1 MLTDTEQKVWRQ
13 RISAGLPA
21 DVDAWTHFL
30 KQRIQLR
37 GGHAICGHLCEE
49 AGLSAL
55 ARREYQLAIRDNPT
69 DQTASIRLASLL
81 CDDGDTVRALGLY
94 EAVVDRDPAC
104 SEALI
109 PMLAILRDEE
119 AMPRMHAVMA
129 RAVAAGFPEDQARRL
144 MGPMAPASAASNPP
158 IASDPN
164 QLTFT
169 DPDCAR
175 FHAIFAGR
183 EDTYARQW
191 SEQGGTGYTPVN
203 EPFTPAVARQ
213 HFLGTCT
220 VGIYP
225 IRLDG
230 TCTYCAI
237 DLDITKVA
245 LEKATRRQSLA
256 QELRANLRAT
266 ASLVLDRLRS
276 LGLSPLFEHSG
287 YKGRHYWIMLDQPEP
302 AEILHQFGRLL
313 LPWLAPVLG
322 PDFHLE
328 FFPKQ
333 GTLKGKGLGNLIKVP
348 LGIHRRTGHRAH
360 LLDDAGNP
368 LSDPFAALRNIT
380 RHPRSTIIRI
390 MDLLK
395 GAPVNSRPIQPNET
409 AATGLDESTQA
420 ITTPRPPRCDI
431 GWTEAD
437 FDLDPHVSHLLNR
450 CPVMRALKFRADQ
463 QRTLSHDEQL
473 TLVHTMGHLPT
484 GPLAVNH
491 LLAKCL
497 DVGSDKYLKD
507 NLKGSPTSCPTIRR
521 RIPLITRSVN
531 CHCDFSFAP
540 DRYPT
545 PVLHLLTMPAQSPS
559 TPPRLPGKSP
569 AELAAALLISS
580 IKLNEIQG
588 EEKALRLALIAALR
602 AHPERAVSFASGTY
616 SLVENDGVEELIF
629 TAAHEP
635 PAGTTAP

>member
-1 MLTDTEQKVWRQ
+1 MLSDTEQKIWRQ
-13 RISAGLPA
+13 RLSAGLPA

-30 KQRIQLR
+30 KQRLPQR
-37 GGHAICGHLCEE
+37 SGHAVCGFLCEE

-55 ARREYQLAIRDNPT
+55 AKREYQLALRDNPT
-69 DQTASIRLASLL
+69 DQAVSIRLAALL
-81 CDDGDTVRALGLY
+81 RDDGDTVRALGLY

-119 AMPRMHAVMA
+119 AMPRMRAVMA
-129 RAVAAGFPEDQARRL
+129 RAVAAGFPQDQARRL
-144 MGPMAPASAASNPP
+144 IGPMAPASAASGPP
-158 IASDPN
+158 SASDPN
-164 QLTFT
+164 QLSFT

-287 YKGRHYWIMLDQPEP
+287 YKGRHYWIMLEQPEP
-302 AEILHQFGRLL
+302 ADILHQFGRLL

-368 LSDPFAALRNIT
+368 LPDPFAALRNIT

-395 GAPVNSRPIQPNET
+395 GAQAIPQPTHTPNT
-409 AATGLDESTQA
+409 AANTSGE
-420 ITTPRPPRCDI
+420 TTPEIVPPRPPRCDI

-450 CPVMRALKFRADQ
+450 CPVLRALKFRADQ

-545 PVLHLLTMPAQSPS
+545 PVLHLLTMPVQTAPI
-559 TPPRLPGKSP
+559 PLRLPGKSP
-569 AELAAALLISS
+569 AELAAALLISF
-580 IKLNEIQG
+580 IKLDEIQT
-588 EEKALRLALIAALR
+588 EEKALRVALIDALR
-602 AHPERAVSFASGTY
+602 ADPDRAVSFAAGTY
-616 SLVENDGVEELIF
+616 TLIENDGVEELVF
-629 TAAHEP
+629 APVLP
-635 PAGTTAP
+635 PTAGTPTS